1 MTVNYG
7 FVFAAALA
15 SYAFGA
21 VYYMTLSKPW
31 LAALETTTDALGTRQ
46 KPSWL
51 PFLVTAIANV
61 VMAYLLAGVL
71 VHLAKGGLGATARS
85 GLISALFLWVG
96 FVITTMAAN
105 NSFQGRRWMLTLIDG
120 GHWLG
125 VLAIQG
131 LIVGAFGISVK

>member
-21 VYYMTLSKPW
+21 VYYTVLSKPW
-31 LAALETTTDALGTRQ
+31 MAALETSKAELDARH
-46 KPSWL
+46 KIAWV
-51 PFLVTAIANV
+51 PFVVTFIANV

-71 VHLAKGGLGATARS
+71 VHLAKAGLGATART
-85 GLISALFLWVG
+85 GLISALFLWLG
-96 FVITTMAAN
+96 FVMTTMVSD
-105 NSFQGRRWMLTLIDG
+105 NSFQGRRWMLSVIDG

-131 LIVGAFGISVK
+131 FIVGGYGISGK